1 MMVNRKYYEQE
12 VKQRV
17 SKKRFEHSLRTADF
31 AEKLAEIYGEEGE
44 KAWIAGMLHDL
55 GRELSY
61 DALKRIT
68 AVKYSITPWEE
79 TNPILVH
86 GKAAAVIAEEE
97 LGIEDTAILEA
108 IAGHVTGQPGMST
121 LSKIIF
127 IADYLE
133 PGREYLQ
140 RNSGASLIGEADL
153 DELLLFVL
161 KKILD
166 HRRRKGKMI
175 VEPARRLFD
184 ELTHNKLRL
193 KGEYN

>member
-1 MMVNRKYYEQE
+1 MLAMLAITQSPLLAAEAEEGLVPSIGDIHWFWYIAPVGAIVALVFAVKFYKE
-12 VKQRV
+12 VK
-17 SKKRFEHSLRTADF
+17 AANPGD
-31 AEKLAEIYGEEGE
+31 EKMI
-44 KAWIAGMLHDL
+44 
-55 GRELSY
+55 
-61 DALKRIT
+61 
-68 AVKYSITPWEE
+68 
-79 TNPILVH
+79 
-86 GKAAAVIAEEE
+86 
-97 LGIEDTAILEA
+97 A

-161 KKILD
+161 KQILD

-175 VEPARRLFD
+175 VEPALRLFD
-184 ELTHNKLRL
+184 ELTHNKFRL

>member
-1 MMVNRKYYEQE
+1 MMVNREYYKQE
-12 VKQRV
+12 VEQRV
-17 SKKRFEHSLRTADF
+17 SKKRFEHSLRTANF

-55 GRELSY
+55 SRELSY
-61 DALKRIT
+61 DALKRI
-68 AVKYSITPWEE
+68 AALKYTIAPWEE
-79 TNPILVH
+79 INPVLTH
-86 GKAAAVIAEEE
+86 GKAAAVIAQEE

-108 IAGHVTGQPGMST
+108 IAEHVTGQPGMSA

-133 PGREYLQ
+133 SGRKYLQ
-140 RNSGASLIGEADL
+140 RNSGASIVGEADL

-161 KKILD
+161 KQILD
-166 HRRRKGKMI
+166 HRKRKGKMI
-175 VEPARRLFD
+175 VEPALRLFD
-184 ELTHNKLRL
+184 ELTRNKFRL